1 MARGRS
7 WVRGSNKTK
16 AHVAFEVGGTQLSSA
31 LQVWGPPWRRTT
43 CAPRRRAGPPSGH
56 PRAAAMGGCMLTIK
70 LALLIP
76 LMLAAYSVLCLV
88 GLGLIV
94 LGIGYLADE
103 SMVSAGPTM

>member
-1 MARGRS
+1 MG
-7 WVRGSNKTK
+7 
-16 AHVAFEVGGTQLSSA
+16 SA
-31 LQVWGPPWRRTT
+31 LAAHDLRSAPARRPP
-43 CAPRRRAGPPSGH
+43 PPATL
-56 PRAAAMGGCMLTIK
+56 AAAMGGCMLTIK

>member
-1 MARGRS
+1 MTHSATLPTAARH
-7 WVRGSNKTK
+7 T
-16 AHVAFEVGGTQLSSA
+16 APVARPVA
-31 LQVWGPPWRRTT
+31 WRE
-43 CAPRRRAGPPSGH
+43 
-56 PRAAAMGGCMLTIK
+56 

>member
-1 MARGRS
+1 
-7 WVRGSNKTK
+7 
-16 AHVAFEVGGTQLSSA
+16 
-31 LQVWGPPWRRTT
+31 
-43 CAPRRRAGPPSGH
+43 
-56 PRAAAMGGCMLTIK
+56 MGGCMLTIK